1 MHSFSSPY
9 VVFLGDARDA
19 LAAKTGIACVQWRRE
34 LCVGQIRLPGCGA
47 DAGLA
52 DVTVADAAA
61 RGAKTLILGLV
72 ASGGRLEASW
82 TNVIQDALAH
92 GLDVVSGMHDKLAD
106 VPELAAAAAKHG
118 RRLFD
123 IRHTSTKFATGTG
136 AKRSGKRLLTV
147 GTDCSCGKMFTTLHV
162 ERELKRRGVR
172 CTFRATGQTGI
183 LIAGEGVAIDAIVS
197 DFVAGAVEALSPA
210 NAPDHWD
217 LIEGQGSLF
226 HPAFAGV
233 TLSLIHGAQPDALI
247 LCHEPGRPHVRGL
260 PHAPMPDLRDCIDLN
275 VRVAKLTNPA
285 ARMVGVSVN
294 TVRMT
299 ESAAFAEIARIE
311 RETGLPAV
319 DPTRQGA
326 GRLVDALLE
335 PSR

>member
-9 VVFLGDARDA
+9 VVFLGAARDA

-47 DAGLA
+47 DAGLP

-82 TNVIQDALAH
+82 MAVIHEALAR

-106 VPELAAAAAKHG
+106 VPELAAAAATHG

-123 IRHTSTKFATGTG
+123 IRHSSTKFATGTG

-162 ERELKRRGVR
+162 ERELRRRGVP

-210 NAPDHWD
+210 NAPEHWD

-247 LCHEPGRPHVRGL
+247 LCHEPGRPHVRNL
-260 PHAPMPDLRDCIDLN
+260 PHAPMPDLNDCIDLN
-275 VRVAKLTNPA
+275 VRVAKLTNAA
-285 ARMVGVSVN
+285 ARMIGVSVN
-294 TVRMT
+294 TVRMD
-299 ESAAFAEIARIE
+299 ERDAFATIERIE
-311 RETGLPAV
+311 RETGMPAV
-319 DPTRQGA
+319 DPTRQGI
-326 GRLVDALLE
+326 GRLVDVLLE
-335 PSR
+335 APR

>member
-19 LAAKTGIACVQWRRE
+19 LAAKTGVACVQWRRE
-34 LCVGQIRLPGCGA
+34 LCVGQVRLPGCNA
-47 DAGLA
+47 DTGLP
-52 DVTVADAAA
+52 DVTIADAAA

-82 TNVIQDALAH
+82 MNVIQDALAH

-106 VPELAAAAAKHG
+106 VPELAAAAAKHR

-123 IRHTSTKFATGTG
+123 IRHSPTKFATGTG
-136 AKRSGKRLLTV
+136 AMRSGKRLLTV
-147 GTDCSCGKMFTTLHV
+147 GTDCSCGKMFTTLFF
-162 ERELKRRGVR
+162 ERELRARGVP
-172 CTFRATGQTGI
+172 CSFRATGQTGI

-210 NAPDHWD
+210 NAADHWD

-233 TLSLIHGAQPDALI
+233 TLSLIHGAQPDVMV

-260 PHAPMPDLRDCIDLN
+260 SHAPMPDLRECIDLN

-285 ARMVGVSVN
+285 ARMIGVSVN
-294 TVRMT
+294 TVRMDERAALT
-299 ESAAFAEIARIE
+299 EIERIE

-319 DPTRQGA
+319 DPSRHGVA
-326 GRLVDALLE
+326 RVVDAMLGA
-335 PSR
+335 PR

>member
-1 MHSFSSPY
+1 M
-9 VVFLGDARDA
+9 FLGDARDA

-47 DAGLA
+47 DSGLPDITIA
-52 DVTVADAAA
+52 EAAA
-61 RGAKTLILGLV
+61 HGAKTLILGLV

-82 TNVIQDALAH
+82 MNVIQDALAH

-123 IRHTSTKFATGTG
+123 IRHSSTKFATGTG

-147 GTDCSCGKMFTTLHV
+147 GTDCSCGKMFTTLFF
-162 ERELKRRGVR
+162 ERELHKRGIP

-210 NAPDHWD
+210 NAEDHWD
-217 LIEGQGSLF
+217 LVEGQGSLF

-233 TLSLIHGAQPDALI
+233 TLSLIHGAQPDAMV

-260 PHAPMPDLRDCIDLN
+260 PHAPMPDLRECIDLN

-285 ARMVGVSVN
+285 ARMIGVSVN
-294 TVRMT
+294 TVRMD
-299 ESAAFAEIARIE
+299 ERAARAEIERIE

-319 DPTRQGA
+319 DPSRQGVA
-326 GRLVDALLE
+326 RLVDAMLGAN
-335 PSR
+335 R